1 MRNKLT
7 DELAVCGFNA
17 VKALAEVHPKN
28 INRLFLREDRL
39 PAFFGLCKKLAE
51 RKRPYKICQDE
62 ELERICKSSH
72 HQGVAAMIYAPEIAG
87 ATEEDID
94 AWAGGGKTCLLL
106 CDVGNDNNLGAIIR
120 SAAFFDTAAAILTE
134 GTELSTSAY
143 RVAEGGMEH
152 ILFRRVRNP
161 AAFLRAAKGRL
172 VAIGADPRARIRIRD
187 LPPLIRGENA
197 GGEGVRGEGVK
208 RKTRPGTIL
217 VLGNEENGL
226 PDDVK
231 EQCSILARI
240 PGTGVVESLN
250 VAQAASLF
258 LHELYEL

>member
-1 MRNKLT
+1 
-7 DELAVCGFNA
+7 
-17 VKALAEVHPKN
+17 
-28 INRLFLREDRL
+28 
-39 PAFFGLCKKLAE
+39 
-51 RKRPYKICQDE
+51 
-62 ELERICKSSH
+62 
-72 HQGVAAMIYAPEIAG
+72 MIYAPEIAG
-87 ATEEDID
+87 ATEDDID
-94 AWAGGGKTCLLL
+94 AWAAGGKTCLLL

-134 GTELSTSAY
+134 GIELSTSAY

-152 ILFRRVRNP
+152 ILFRRVRNS

-187 LPPLIRGENA
+187 IPSLIGGENA
-197 GGEGVRGEGVK
+197 GGESPRGESVK
-208 RKTRPGTIL
+208 RKTRPGMIL
-217 VLGNEENGL
+217 VLGNEEKGL

-240 PGTGVVESLN
+240 PGTGVIESLN

-258 LHELYEL
+258 LHKLYEL